1 MGLRSASSAIIPV
14 YHNDRIWTCIHVK
27 NLPKYTKCI
36 KASSG
41 MSFPSI
47 SNSGQPLQVRV
58 TNLQGSRITSK
69 AWIFYPIWPT
79 ITASLDYYLTSSL
92 ACNSNLLNVVL
103 KNCSTKKENWFH
115 LAAAI
120 LSGGS
125 LSTVFQIKM
134 KWEIESWEK
143 KNPKNNDG
151 NQY

>member
-69 AWIFYPIWPT
+69 AWILYPIWPT
-79 ITASLDYYLTSSL
+79 ITASLDYNLTSSL
-92 ACNSNLLNVVL
+92 ACNSNSLNVVL
-103 KNCSTKKENWFH
+103 KNRSTKKEDWFH

-125 LSTVFQIKM
+125 LSTVFQINM